1 MDNISIERIKRE
13 SINIISKSATALRTI
28 NLNRAD
34 ANIDLFNMLVA
45 QIAQAANEL
54 LLISNSIQKQES
66 KNIF

>member
-13 SINIISKSATALRTI
+13 STNTISRCAIALRTI

-34 ANIDLFNMLVA
+34 ANIELFNLLVA

-54 LLISNSIQKQES
+54 MLISN
-66 KNIF
+66 NIEKGEK

>member
-13 SINIISKSATALRTI
+13 STNTISRCAMALRTV

-34 ANIDLFNMLVA
+34 VNIELFNHLVA

-54 LLISNSIQKQES
+54 MLISNSIQKGE
-66 KNIF
+66 N